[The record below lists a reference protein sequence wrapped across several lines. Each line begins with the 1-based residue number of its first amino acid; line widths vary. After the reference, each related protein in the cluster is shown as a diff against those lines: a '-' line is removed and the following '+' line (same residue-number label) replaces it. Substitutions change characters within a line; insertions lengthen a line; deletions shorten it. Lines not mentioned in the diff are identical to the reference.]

1 MGVPDIRHL
10 LGQELAVT
18 LGDLT
23 TTLEVVDWAGLR
35 ADSEALAARARGLG
49 QDEINALYQGARD
62 PVAEIVEYFL
72 FEYAE
77 RVEDGDWL
85 PFGLLGI
92 GCGPESYTEMTNDGA
107 LVFDLAAEAAVLWV
121 RDDEVTP
128 VGHLEDL
135 PITRD

>member
-10 LGQELAVT
+10 VGQELAVT

-23 TTLEVVDWAGLR
+23 TTLEIVDWTRLR
-35 ADSEALAARARGLG
+35 ADSAALAAQTRGLAPA
-49 QDEINALYQGARD
+49 EIDSLYQRTRD

-92 GCGPESYTEMTNDGA
+92 GCDPESYTEMTNDGA
-107 LVFDLAAEAAVLWV
+107 LVFDCTAG
-121 RDDEVTP
+121 P
-128 VGHLEDL
+128 G
-135 PITRD
+135 